1 MSFTTF
7 SGPLRSGTV
16 KEGSGVNTGLPV
28 LAQSVT
34 VAATVAKTS
43 GPVAQALVTLPAGSK
58 IVRFQIEKTV
68 AISGNSVSEV
78 AAVIGTSGTANKY
91 MTSANIAIA
100 AGMTAQATLD
110 AATVSAETNNIG
122 TSDVTLYG
130 TFTAST
136 GNPTAGSIVITV
148 HYIQRNSDGSQVPAS
163 A

>member
-1 MSFTTF
+1 MSFSTF
-7 SGPLRSGTV
+7 SGPARFGTV
-16 KEGSGVNTGLPV
+16 REGTGVNTGLPV
-28 LAQSVT
+28 LTQSVT

-43 GPVAQALVTLPAGSK
+43 GAVAQALLTLPAGSK
-58 IVRFQIEKTV
+58 ITRFQIEKTV

-91 MTSANIAIA
+91 MTSANIAVA

-110 AATVSAETNNIG
+110 AAMVSAETNNIG

-136 GNPTAGSIVITV
+136 GNPTAGTIVITV
-148 HYIQRNSDGSQVPAS
+148 HYVQRNADGSQAPVS

>member
-1 MSFTTF
+1 MSFATF
-7 SGPLRSGTV
+7 SGPARFGTV
-16 KEGSGVNTGLPV
+16 KEGTGVNTGLPV
-28 LAQSVT
+28 LTQSVT

-43 GPVAQALVTLPAGSK
+43 GAVAQALMTLPAGSN
-58 IVRFQIEKTV
+58 ITRFQIEKTV

-91 MTSANIAIA
+91 MTSANIAVA

-136 GNPTAGSIVITV
+136 GNPTAGTIVITV
-148 HYIQRNSDGSQVPAS
+148 HYIQRNADGSQTPAS

>member
-1 MSFTTF
+1 MAFATF
-7 SGPLRSGTV
+7 SGPVRMGTV

-28 LAQSVT
+28 LTQSAT

-43 GPVAQALVTLPAGSK
+43 GAVAQALMTLPAGSK
-58 IVRFQIEKTV
+58 ITRIQIEKTV

-136 GNPTAGSIVITV
+136 GNPTAGTIVVTV
-148 HYIQRNSDGSQVPAS
+148 HYVQRGSDGAQVPAS

>member
-16 KEGSGVNTGLPV
+16 KEGSGDNTGLPV

-34 VAATVAKTS
+34 LAATVAKTS
-43 GPVAQALVTLPAGSK
+43 GATAQELVTLPAGAK

-148 HYIQRNSDGSQVPAS
+148 HYVQRASNGAQVPAS